1 MIIHEEIYDLSFDE
15 LDRTMV
21 RLIKR
26 SDIQI
31 GQSKRSQYCFY
42 LGENVYGFLESL
54 FRRIDFISTNRRWF
68 HVDQSGAYSY
78 MEIPIRKISGVN
90 LYANVISLEKNRT
103 NQPFGLPYYSIS
115 DHRTITLGSPLTKK
129 EQTINFIFC
138 IEKVI
143 FNDPATIVFWSDGS
157 KTIVKATDEP
167 FDKEKGLA
175 MAISKKHFGN
185 TGRYFE
191 EFKKWINEDKDGERK

>member
-1 MIIHEEIYDLSFDE
+1 MIIHEMIYDLSLDE
-15 LDRTMV
+15 IDRTMA
-21 RLIKR
+21 RLIRR

-31 GQSKRSQYCFY
+31 GQSEPSQYCFY
-42 LGENVYGFLESL
+42 FGENIYAFFENI
-54 FRRIDFISTNRRWF
+54 FRRIDYNLNRRCF
-68 HVDQSGAYSY
+68 YVDQSGTYSY
-78 MEIPIRKISGVN
+78 MEIPIRKRSGAN
-90 LYANVISLEKNRT
+90 LYANVISLEKIHT
-103 NQPFGLPYYSIS
+103 KQPFVLPYYSIS
-115 DHRTITLGSPLTKK
+115 DHRTVTLGSPLTKK

-143 FNDPATIVFWSDGS
+143 FNDPATIVFWTDRS

-191 EFKKWINEDKDGERK
+191 EFKKWINEDKDGEIK

>member
-68 HVDQSGAYSY
+68 YVDQSGAYSY

-90 LYANVISLEKNRT
+90 LYANVISLEKIAQT
-103 NQPFGLPYYSIS
+103 SHLIYYS
-115 DHRTITLGSPLTKK
+115 
-129 EQTINFIFC
+129 